1 MKTTVKTYNSVKE
14 FIDDIENMLATY
26 RRELGRG
33 LRELEELRARYEG
46 YEALR
51 KVLSKVVGTEVED
64 LALLSNVKL
73 GLLHPFKEEVNA
85 LEEAVEDLNR
95 KVMTIE
101 TIRKELL
108 RFKELMEIEGVRVEV
123 IIIDGIPKT
132 VLIKVK

>member
-1 MKTTVKTYNSVKE
+1 MKTTIKTYSSVKE
-14 FIDDIENMLATY
+14 FIDDMENMLATY

-64 LALLSNVKL
+64 LASLSNVKL
-73 GLLHPFKEEVNA
+73 GLLHPFKEEVDA

-101 TIRKELL
+101 TIRKELM
-108 RFKELMEIEGVRVEV
+108 RFRELMEIEGVKVEV
-123 IIIDGIPKT
+123 VIIDGIPRT
-132 VLIKVK
+132 VLVKVK

>member
-1 MKTTVKTYNSVKE
+1 MKTTVKTYSSVKE
-14 FIDDIENMLATY
+14 FIDDMENMLATY

-33 LRELEELRARYEG
+33 LRELEELRVRYEG

-64 LALLSNVKL
+64 LASLSNVKL
-73 GLLHPFKEEVNA
+73 GLLHPFKEEVDA

-101 TIRKELL
+101 TIRKELM
-108 RFKELMEIEGVRVEV
+108 RFRELMEIEGVKVEV
-123 IIIDGIPKT
+123 VIIDGIPRT
-132 VLIKVK
+132 VLVKVK

>member
-1 MKTTVKTYNSVKE
+1 MRTTVKVYGSVKE
-14 FIDDIENMLATY
+14 FIDDMENMLAMY

-33 LRELEELRARYEG
+33 LRELEELRARYED

-64 LALLSNVKL
+64 LASLNNVKL
-73 GLLHPFKEEVNA
+73 GLLHPLKEEVDA

-101 TIRKELL
+101 TIRKELM
-108 RFKELMEIEGVRVEV
+108 RFKELLEIEGVKVEV
-123 IIIDGIPKT
+123 VIIDGIPRT
-132 VLIKVK
+132 VLVKVK

>member
-1 MKTTVKTYNSVKE
+1 MKTTIKTYSSVKE
-14 FIDDIENMLATY
+14 FIDDMENMLATY

-51 KVLSKVVGTEVED
+51 KVLSKVVGTEVEN
-64 LALLSNVKL
+64 LASLSNVKL
-73 GLLHPFKEEVNA
+73 GLLHPFKEEVDA

-101 TIRKELL
+101 TIRKELM
-108 RFKELMEIEGVRVEV
+108 RFRELMEIEGVKVEV
-123 IIIDGIPKT
+123 VIIDGIPRT
-132 VLIKVK
+132 VLVKVK